1 MTKSFSLAPL
11 LNLAEHHNESAIR
24 KLGQLNQLQQNAQ
37 QKLETLLE
45 FRRDYQ
51 AQMQRGVQEGM
62 SPVELRNFQQFIY
75 KLDEAIA
82 QQRMQLKKNQAST
95 QLGRD
100 EFNAT
105 QRKLKSLDT
114 LRQRHVE
121 TQKKIAEKI
130 EQKMLDEH
138 TSQAAARKM
147 SHEQEPGSGS

>member
-1 MTKSFSLAPL
+1 
-11 LNLAEHHNESAIR
+11 
-24 KLGQLNQLQQNAQ
+24 
-37 QKLETLLE
+37 
-45 FRRDYQ
+45 
-51 AQMQRGVQEGM
+51 MQRGVEEGM

-82 QQRMQLKKNQAST
+82 QQRKQLEKSQAST

-130 EQKMLDEH
+130 EQKVLDEH
-138 TSQAAARKM
+138 TGQTAARKM
-147 SHEQEPGSGS
+147 SHEQEQGSGS